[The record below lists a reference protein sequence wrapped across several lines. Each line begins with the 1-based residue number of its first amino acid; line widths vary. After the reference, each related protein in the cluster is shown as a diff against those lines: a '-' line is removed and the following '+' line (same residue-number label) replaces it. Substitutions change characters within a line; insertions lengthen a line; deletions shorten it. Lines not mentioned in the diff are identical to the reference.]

1 MKYITLK
8 MRLCRFVAL
17 CVTAAAVFTAAGVL
31 IGRAFAQ
38 GARDTDAAAA
48 ENTMSN
54 SAADGDT
61 ASNTA
66 AERETTD
73 SAERETIDNAGRE
86 QSPFGQSA
94 GYSQAL
100 AERELRIEETYGY
113 MQFTATA
120 YCKCRECNGRWGT
133 DKPDGQAESATGA
146 KLSEGVSIAADF
158 SVLPPF
164 TQVEISSMG
173 IYTVHDCGGAI
184 KGNRID
190 IYFENH
196 EDAQAFGVQ
205 TVWVRTC
212 DGR

>member
-38 GARDTDAAAA
+38 GADKPNAAAKD
-48 ENTMSN
+48 TMSN

-61 ASNTA
+61 AQNTA

-73 SAERETIDNAGRE
+73 SAERE

-113 MQFTATA
+113 TQFTATA
-120 YCKCRECNGRWGT
+120 YCKCRECNGIYGT

-164 TQVEISSMG
+164 TQVEISGMG

-205 TVWVRTC
+205 TVWVRTAKETA
-212 DGR
+212 

>member
-38 GARDTDAAAA
+38 GAGNTDAAAKDTISNAA
-48 ENTMSN
+48 EREYLREP
-54 SAADGDT
+54 AERDKAQ
-61 ASNTA
+61 NTA

-73 SAERETIDNAGRE
+73 SAERE
-86 QSPFGQSA
+86 
-94 GYSQAL
+94 
-100 AERELRIEETYGY
+100 LRIEETYGY
-113 MQFTATA
+113 TQFTATA
-120 YCKCRECNGRWGT
+120 YCKCTECNGRWGT

-146 KLSEGVSIAADF
+146 KLSEGESIAADF

-164 TQVEISSMG
+164 TQVEISGMG
-173 IYTVHDCGGAI
+173 IYTVHDCGSAI

-205 TVWVRTC
+205 TVWVRTAKETA
-212 DGR
+212 

>member
-38 GARDTDAAAA
+38 GADKPNAAAA
-48 ENTMSN
+48 GGTMP
-54 SAADGDT
+54 
-61 ASNTA
+61 NTA
-66 AERETTD
+66 AKRETTD

-86 QSPFGQSA
+86 TTDS
-94 GYSQAL
+94 

-113 MQFTATA
+113 TQFTATA

-146 KLSEGVSIAADF
+146 ELSEGVSIAADF

-164 TQVEISSMG
+164 TQVEISGMG

-205 TVWVRTC
+205 TVWVRTAKETA
-212 DGR
+212 

>member
-38 GARDTDAAAA
+38 GADKPNAAAKD
-48 ENTMSN
+48 TMSN

-61 ASNTA
+61 AQNTA

-73 SAERETIDNAGRE
+73 SAERE

-113 MQFTATA
+113 TQFTATA
-120 YCKCRECNGRWGT
+120 YCKCRECNGIYGT

-146 KLSEGVSIAADF
+146 ELSEGESIAADF

-164 TQVEISSMG
+164 TQVEISGMG
-173 IYTVHDCGGAI
+173 IYTVHDCGSAI

>member
-38 GARDTDAAAA
+38 GADKPNAAAKDTISNAA
-48 ENTMSN
+48 EREYLREP
-54 SAADGDT
+54 AERDKAQ
-61 ASNTA
+61 NTA

-73 SAERETIDNAGRE
+73 SAERE
-86 QSPFGQSA
+86 
-94 GYSQAL
+94 
-100 AERELRIEETYGY
+100 LRIEETYGY
-113 MQFTATA
+113 TQFTATA
-120 YCKCRECNGRWGT
+120 YCKCRECNGIYGT

-146 KLSEGVSIAADF
+146 ELSEGESIAADF

-164 TQVEISSMG
+164 TQVEISGMG
-173 IYTVHDCGGAI
+173 IYTVHDCGSAI

-205 TVWVRTC
+205 TVWVRTAKETA
-212 DGR
+212 

>member
-38 GARDTDAAAA
+38 GAGKPNAAAKD
-48 ENTMSN
+48 TISN

-61 ASNTA
+61 AQNTAAEREYLREPAERDKAQNTA

-73 SAERETIDNAGRE
+73 T
-86 QSPFGQSA
+86 
-94 GYSQAL
+94 

-164 TQVEISSMG
+164 TQVEISGMG

>member
-38 GARDTDAAAA
+38 GAGNTDAAAKDTISNAA
-48 ENTMSN
+48 EREYLREP
-54 SAADGDT
+54 AERDKAQ
-61 ASNTA
+61 NTA

-73 SAERETIDNAGRE
+73 SAERE
-86 QSPFGQSA
+86 
-94 GYSQAL
+94 
-100 AERELRIEETYGY
+100 LRIEETYGY
-113 MQFTATA
+113 TQFTATA
-120 YCKCRECNGRWGT
+120 YCKCTECNGRWGT

-164 TQVEISSMG
+164 TQVEISGMG
-173 IYTVHDCGGAI
+173 IYTVHDCGSAI

-205 TVWVRTC
+205 TVWVRTAKETA
-212 DGR
+212 

>member
-38 GARDTDAAAA
+38 GADKPNAAAKD
-48 ENTMSN
+48 TMSN

-61 ASNTA
+61 AQNTA

-73 SAERETIDNAGRE
+73 SAERE
-86 QSPFGQSA
+86 
-94 GYSQAL
+94 
-100 AERELRIEETYGY
+100 LRIEETYGY
-113 MQFTATA
+113 TQFTATA
-120 YCKCRECNGRWGT
+120 YCKCTECNGRWGT

-164 TQVEISSMG
+164 TQVEISGMG
-173 IYTVHDCGGAI
+173 IYTVHDCGSAI

-205 TVWVRTC
+205 TVWVRTAKETA
-212 DGR
+212 

>member
-38 GARDTDAAAA
+38 GAGNTDAAAKDTISNAA
-48 ENTMSN
+48 EREYLREP
-54 SAADGDT
+54 AERDKAQ
-61 ASNTA
+61 NTA

-73 SAERETIDNAGRE
+73 SAERE
-86 QSPFGQSA
+86 
-94 GYSQAL
+94 
-100 AERELRIEETYGY
+100 LRIEETYGY
-113 MQFTATA
+113 TQFTATA
-120 YCKCRECNGRWGT
+120 YCKCRECNGIYGT

-146 KLSEGVSIAADF
+146 ELSEGESIAADF

-164 TQVEISSMG
+164 TQVEISGMG
-173 IYTVHDCGGAI
+173 IYTVHDCGSAI

-205 TVWVRTC
+205 TVWVRTAKETA
-212 DGR
+212 

>member
-38 GARDTDAAAA
+38 GADKPNAAAKDTISNAA
-48 ENTMSN
+48 EREYLREP
-54 SAADGDT
+54 AERDKAQ
-61 ASNTA
+61 NTA

-73 SAERETIDNAGRE
+73 SAERE
-86 QSPFGQSA
+86 
-94 GYSQAL
+94 
-100 AERELRIEETYGY
+100 LRIEETYGY
-113 MQFTATA
+113 TQFTATA
-120 YCKCRECNGRWGT
+120 YCKCTECNGRWGT

-164 TQVEISSMG
+164 TQVEISGMG

-205 TVWVRTC
+205 TVWVRTAKETA
-212 DGR
+212 

>member
-38 GARDTDAAAA
+38 GAGNTDAAAKDTISNAA
-48 ENTMSN
+48 EREYLREP
-54 SAADGDT
+54 AERDKAQ
-61 ASNTA
+61 NTA

-73 SAERETIDNAGRE
+73 SAERE
-86 QSPFGQSA
+86 
-94 GYSQAL
+94 
-100 AERELRIEETYGY
+100 LRIEETYGY
-113 MQFTATA
+113 TQFTATA
-120 YCKCRECNGRWGT
+120 YCKCTECNGRWGT

-164 TQVEISSMG
+164 TQVEISGMG

-205 TVWVRTC
+205 TVWVRTAKETA
-212 DGR
+212 

>member
-38 GARDTDAAAA
+38 GADKPNAAAKD
-48 ENTMSN
+48 TMSN

-61 ASNTA
+61 AQNTA
-66 AERETTD
+66 
-73 SAERETIDNAGRE
+73 
-86 QSPFGQSA
+86 
-94 GYSQAL
+94 

-113 MQFTATA
+113 TQFTATA
-120 YCKCRECNGRWGT
+120 YCKCRECNGIYGT

-146 KLSEGVSIAADF
+146 ELSEGESIAADF

-164 TQVEISSMG
+164 TQVEISGMG
-173 IYTVHDCGGAI
+173 IYTVHDCGSAI

-205 TVWVRTC
+205 TVWVRTAKETA
-212 DGR
+212 

>member
-38 GARDTDAAAA
+38 GAGNTDAAAKDTISNAA
-48 ENTMSN
+48 EREYLREP
-54 SAADGDT
+54 AERDKAQ
-61 ASNTA
+61 NTA

-73 SAERETIDNAGRE
+73 SAERE
-86 QSPFGQSA
+86 
-94 GYSQAL
+94 
-100 AERELRIEETYGY
+100 LRIEETYGY
-113 MQFTATA
+113 TQFTATA
-120 YCKCRECNGRWGT
+120 YCKCTECNGRWGT

-164 TQVEISSMG
+164 TQVEISGMG

-190 IYFENH
+190 IYFENQ

-205 TVWVRTC
+205 TVWVRTAKETA
-212 DGR
+212 

>member
-38 GARDTDAAAA
+38 GAGNTDAAAKDTISNAA
-48 ENTMSN
+48 EREYLREP
-54 SAADGDT
+54 AERDKAQ
-61 ASNTA
+61 NTA

-73 SAERETIDNAGRE
+73 SAERE
-86 QSPFGQSA
+86 
-94 GYSQAL
+94 
-100 AERELRIEETYGY
+100 LRIEETYGY
-113 MQFTATA
+113 TQFTATA
-120 YCKCRECNGRWGT
+120 YCKCTECNGRWGT

-146 KLSEGVSIAADF
+146 KLSEGESIAADF

-164 TQVEISSMG
+164 TQVEISGMG

-205 TVWVRTC
+205 TVWVRTAKETA
-212 DGR
+212 

>member
-38 GARDTDAAAA
+38 GAGNTDAAAKD
-48 ENTMSN
+48 TMSN

-61 ASNTA
+61 AQNTA

-73 SAERETIDNAGRE
+73 SAERE

-113 MQFTATA
+113 TQFTATA
-120 YCKCRECNGRWGT
+120 YCKCRECNGIYGT

-146 KLSEGVSIAADF
+146 ELSEGESIAADF

-164 TQVEISSMG
+164 TQVEISGMG
-173 IYTVHDCGGAI
+173 IYTVHDCGSAI

-205 TVWVRTC
+205 TVWVRTAKETA
-212 DGR
+212 

>member
-38 GARDTDAAAA
+38 GAGNTDAAAKDTISNAA
-48 ENTMSN
+48 EREYLREP
-54 SAADGDT
+54 AERDKAQ
-61 ASNTA
+61 NTA

-73 SAERETIDNAGRE
+73 SAERE
-86 QSPFGQSA
+86 
-94 GYSQAL
+94 
-100 AERELRIEETYGY
+100 LRIEETYGY
-113 MQFTATA
+113 TQFTATA
-120 YCKCRECNGRWGT
+120 YCKCTECNGRWGT

-146 KLSEGVSIAADF
+146 ELSEGESIAADF

-164 TQVEISSMG
+164 TQVEISGMG
-173 IYTVHDCGGAI
+173 IYTVHDCGSAI

-205 TVWVRTC
+205 TVWVRTAKETA
-212 DGR
+212 

>member
-38 GARDTDAAAA
+38 GAGKPNAAAKD
-48 ENTMSN
+48 TISN

-61 ASNTA
+61 AQNTAAEREYLREPAERDKAQNTA

-73 SAERETIDNAGRE
+73 T
-86 QSPFGQSA
+86 
-94 GYSQAL
+94 

-164 TQVEISSMG
+164 TQVEISGMG
-173 IYTVHDCGGAI
+173 IYTVHDCGSAI

>member
-38 GARDTDAAAA
+38 GAGNTDAAAKDTISNAA
-48 ENTMSN
+48 EREYLREP
-54 SAADGDT
+54 AERDKAQ
-61 ASNTA
+61 NTA

-73 SAERETIDNAGRE
+73 SAERE
-86 QSPFGQSA
+86 
-94 GYSQAL
+94 
-100 AERELRIEETYGY
+100 LRIEETYGY
-113 MQFTATA
+113 TQFTATA
-120 YCKCRECNGRWGT
+120 YCKCTECNGRWGT

-146 KLSEGVSIAADF
+146 ELSEGESIAADF

-164 TQVEISSMG
+164 TQVEISGMG

-205 TVWVRTC
+205 TVWVRTAKETA
-212 DGR
+212 

>member
-61 ASNTA
+61 AQNTAAEREYLREPAERDKAQNTA

-73 SAERETIDNAGRE
+73 T
-86 QSPFGQSA
+86 
-94 GYSQAL
+94 

-173 IYTVHDCGGAI
+173 IYTVHDCGSAI

>member
-38 GARDTDAAAA
+38 GADKPNAAAKD
-48 ENTMSN
+48 TMSN

-61 ASNTA
+61 AQNTA

-73 SAERETIDNAGRE
+73 SAERE

-113 MQFTATA
+113 TQFTATA
-120 YCKCRECNGRWGT
+120 YCKCRECNGIYGT

-146 KLSEGVSIAADF
+146 ELSEGESIAADF
-158 SVLPPF
+158 FGAAAL
-164 TQVEISSMG
+164 
-173 IYTVHDCGGAI
+173 HAGGDIGHGDLYGARLRQCY
-184 KGNRID
+184 KGQPYR
-190 IYFENH
+190 H
-196 EDAQAFGVQ
+196 LL
-205 TVWVRTC
+205 
-212 DGR
+212 

>member
-38 GARDTDAAAA
+38 GADKPNAAAKD
-48 ENTMSN
+48 TMSN

-61 ASNTA
+61 AQNTA

-73 SAERETIDNAGRE
+73 SAERE
-86 QSPFGQSA
+86 QSPCGQSA

-113 MQFTATA
+113 TQFTATA
-120 YCKCRECNGRWGT
+120 YCKCRECNGIYGT

-146 KLSEGVSIAADF
+146 ELSEGESIAADF

-164 TQVEISSMG
+164 TQVEISGMG
-173 IYTVHDCGGAI
+173 IYTVHDCGSAI

-205 TVWVRTC
+205 TVWVRTAKETA
-212 DGR
+212 

>member
-38 GARDTDAAAA
+38 GADKPNAAAKD
-48 ENTMSN
+48 TMSN

-61 ASNTA
+61 AQNTA

-73 SAERETIDNAGRE
+73 SAERE

-113 MQFTATA
+113 TQFTATA
-120 YCKCRECNGRWGT
+120 YCKCTECNGRWGT

-164 TQVEISSMG
+164 TQVEISGMG

-205 TVWVRTC
+205 TVWVRTAKETA
-212 DGR
+212 

>member
-38 GARDTDAAAA
+38 GAGKPNAAAKD
-48 ENTMSN
+48 TISN

-61 ASNTA
+61 AQNTAAEREYLREPAERDKAQNTA

-73 SAERETIDNAGRE
+73 T
-86 QSPFGQSA
+86 
-94 GYSQAL
+94 

-173 IYTVHDCGGAI
+173 IYTVHDCGSAI

>member
-38 GARDTDAAAA
+38 GADKPNAAAA
-48 ENTMSN
+48 GGTMP
-54 SAADGDT
+54 
-61 ASNTA
+61 NTA
-66 AERETTD
+66 AKRETTD
-73 SAERETIDNAGRE
+73 S
-86 QSPFGQSA
+86 
-94 GYSQAL
+94 

-113 MQFTATA
+113 TQFTATA

-146 KLSEGVSIAADF
+146 ELSEGVSIAADF

-164 TQVEISSMG
+164 TQVEISGMG

-205 TVWVRTC
+205 TVWVRTAKETA
-212 DGR
+212 

>member
-38 GARDTDAAAA
+38 GADKPNAAAKD
-48 ENTMSN
+48 TMSN

-61 ASNTA
+61 AQNTA

-73 SAERETIDNAGRE
+73 SAERE

-113 MQFTATA
+113 TQFTATA
-120 YCKCRECNGRWGT
+120 YCKCRECNGIYGT

-164 TQVEISSMG
+164 TQVEISGMG
-173 IYTVHDCGGAI
+173 IYTVHDCGSAI

-205 TVWVRTC
+205 TVWVRTAKETA
-212 DGR
+212 

>member
-38 GARDTDAAAA
+38 GADKPNAAAK
-48 ENTMSN
+48 
-54 SAADGDT
+54 DGDT
-61 ASNTA
+61 AQNTA

-73 SAERETIDNAGRE
+73 SAERE

-113 MQFTATA
+113 TQFTATA
-120 YCKCRECNGRWGT
+120 YCKCRECNGIYGT

-146 KLSEGVSIAADF
+146 ELSEGESIAADF

-164 TQVEISSMG
+164 TQVEISGMG

-205 TVWVRTC
+205 TVWVRTAKETA
-212 DGR
+212 

>member
-38 GARDTDAAAA
+38 GAGNTDAAAKDTISNAA
-48 ENTMSN
+48 EREYLREP
-54 SAADGDT
+54 AERDKAQ
-61 ASNTA
+61 NTA

-73 SAERETIDNAGRE
+73 SAERE

-113 MQFTATA
+113 TQFTATA
-120 YCKCRECNGRWGT
+120 YCKCRECNGIYGT

-146 KLSEGVSIAADF
+146 ELSEGESIAADF

-164 TQVEISSMG
+164 TQVEISGMG
-173 IYTVHDCGGAI
+173 IYTVHDCGSAI

-205 TVWVRTC
+205 TVWVRTAKETA
-212 DGR
+212 

>member
-38 GARDTDAAAA
+38 GADKPNAAAKD
-48 ENTMSN
+48 TMSN

-61 ASNTA
+61 AQNTA

-73 SAERETIDNAGRE
+73 SAERE

-113 MQFTATA
+113 TQFTATA
-120 YCKCRECNGRWGT
+120 YCKCRECNGIYGT

-146 KLSEGVSIAADF
+146 ELSEGESLAADF

-164 TQVEISSMG
+164 TQVEISGMG
-173 IYTVHDCGGAI
+173 IYTVHDCGSAI

-205 TVWVRTC
+205 TVWVRTAKETA
-212 DGR
+212 

>member
-38 GARDTDAAAA
+38 GADKPNAAAKD
-48 ENTMSN
+48 TMSN

-61 ASNTA
+61 AQNTA

-73 SAERETIDNAGRE
+73 SAERE

-113 MQFTATA
+113 TQFTATA
-120 YCKCRECNGRWGT
+120 YCKCRECNGIYGT

-146 KLSEGVSIAADF
+146 ELSEGESIAADF

-164 TQVEISSMG
+164 TQVEISGMG
-173 IYTVHDCGGAI
+173 IYTVHDCGSAI

-205 TVWVRTC
+205 TVWVRTAKETA
-212 DGR
+212 

>member
-38 GARDTDAAAA
+38 GARNTGTAAAA
-48 ENTMSN
+48 AAAGNTMSN

-61 ASNTA
+61 APNAA

-73 SAERETIDNAGRE
+73 SAERE
-86 QSPFGQSA
+86 
-94 GYSQAL
+94 
-100 AERELRIEETYGY
+100 LRIEETYGY
-113 MQFTATA
+113 TQFTATA

-133 DKPDGQAESATGA
+133 DKPDGQADSATGA
-146 KLSEGVSIAADF
+146 ELSEGVSIAADF

-164 TQVEISSMG
+164 TQVEISGMG

-205 TVWVRTC
+205 TVWVRTAKETA
-212 DGR
+212 